1 MASPVLLIASVKMGL
16 LEVRLA
22 PTCIDGLNPQST
34 LPGLEMI

>member
-22 PTCIDGLNPQST
+22 PACLDGLDQQSA